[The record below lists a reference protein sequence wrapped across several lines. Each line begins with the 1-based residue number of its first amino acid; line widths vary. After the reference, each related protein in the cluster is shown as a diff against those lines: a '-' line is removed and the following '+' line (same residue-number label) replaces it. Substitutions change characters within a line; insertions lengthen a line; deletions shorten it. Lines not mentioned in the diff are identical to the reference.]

1 MSDVT
6 VTFGAKDDGVNST
19 IVKIKGSLDNLDRTT
34 KQTSQGFDTGF
45 KGMAIAGGAAG
56 LAVAAGMK
64 VIGAA
69 TDAARAV
76 VGKFGD
82 ALDMGG
88 RLTDLSSRTGETA
101 GKLLV
106 LERAFD
112 NTGVGADKVGTS
124 INKLQKFMQDAANGG
139 EKQAETLAALGISMQ
154 DLQGKTPTEQMQVF
168 AQKIAGIQDPTE
180 RAALAMTVFGKS
192 GGQLLPLLNNFSGE
206 LNAAKGQLGSM
217 PGVMDKTAAAFDT
230 ISDNLAAG
238 KTKLTEFAAG
248 LIQGATPALEKFTAM
263 LSGVDAA
270 GYGQKM
276 GEMLMRL
283 TDILLGAFK
292 SPMPAIEAL
301 GLALNAHIRNMGN
314 LYLNAFITGASF
326 LRDFWTSEM
335 PNLILER
342 FGNYLKL
349 AYANSLKFFVDGL
362 LSVAKFFNQ
371 DFGAAVSNVIEYFG
385 KAFSTV
391 IKLMATDLFQAIT
404 NPLGFVAG
412 KIKSVLTDSIN
423 DGGLTFKS
431 VFSQGIDSSLGKLS
445 NGLGQTAESYGRD
458 LDQSTVKIGAEWDKI
473 TGNLKT
479 SSKDFFG
486 AEPATNRLTDKL
498 KEVEDSGRK
507 FREQLTQGTG
517 EAKGDAKGIE
527 DNLVVGANAMEK
539 AAKEV
544 KAAMT
549 MSQKIAED
557 IDKARKDQNL
567 DKDGKL
573 QDRINDAIDKGDF
586 RKAER
591 LNNRIADKEMDQELR
606 GVDENGNR
614 KDRRSLRDIAKDE
627 GVETTRKS
635 NEQLRQEI
643 LDKRKA
649 EQEKQKADQNKQAED
664 AKKRQD
670 EMKPGNEGK
679 KDEGKDKDAG
689 TLSKISSAVDAI
701 KTAVLNLEKKL
712 PQPALGY

>member
-206 LNAAKGQLGSM
+206 LSAAKGQLGSM
-217 PGVMDKTAAAFDT
+217 PGVMDKTAAAFDL

-301 GLALNAHIRNMGN
+301 GLALSTYMRTVGN
-314 LYLNAFITGASF
+314 LYLNAFVTGGNF
-326 LRDFWTSEM
+326 LREFWSSEL
-335 PNLILER
+335 PSLLIGRLGSSMMKG
-342 FGNYLKL
+342 FADG
-349 AYANSLKFFVDGL
+349 LKFFVDNIG
-362 LSVAKFFNQ
+362 
-371 DFGAAVSNVIEYFG
+371 GVINGFREYFG
-385 KAFSTV
+385 KAVEAVANFFTSIFNKIVGFFANDFKNAMSNPIDFLSGKFNSALASATKNGSLVFKDEYDNASGSV
-391 IKLMATDLFQAIT
+391 IDRISK
-404 NPLGFVAG
+404 
-412 KIKSVLTDSIN
+412 
-423 DGGLTFKS
+423 
-431 VFSQGIDSSLGKLS
+431 
-445 NGLGQTAESYGRD
+445 GLGAVSESYGRD
-458 LDQSTVKIGAEWDKI
+458 LDQSTKDIGAEWDKV
-473 TGNLKT
+473 TGKLQI
-479 SSKDFFG
+479 SSQDFFG
-486 AEPATNRLTDKL
+486 AKPAAQATADKL

-517 EAKGDAKGIE
+517 QANGDTKGIE
-527 DNLVVGANAMEK
+527 GNLQSGADAMTNA
-539 AAKEV
+539 AAKV
-544 KAAMT
+544 KEALS
-549 MSQKIAED
+549 MSQQITEDINKAEKEND
-557 IDKARKDQNL
+557 IDKGGKIRDRAGDNIDSRNFAGARRDQRLL
-567 DKDGKL
+567 D
-573 QDRINDAIDKGDF
+573 
-586 RKAER
+586 RKEQ
-591 LNNRIADKEMDQELR
+591 DQEIR
-606 GVDENGNR
+606 GSGKD
-614 KDRRSLRDIAKDE
+614 KDRRNIQDIAKEE
-627 GVETTRKS
+627 GIDPFRKTS
-635 NEQLRQEI
+635 EQLRKEI
-643 LDKRKA
+643 LEKREAEKKKQDAAKDK
-649 EQEKQKADQNKQAED
+649 KQDDA

-679 KDEGKDKDAG
+679 KDTPKDQGKDSIGA
-689 TLSKISSAVDAI
+689 LASAVKAI
-701 KTAVLNLEKKL
+701 ANTVQTISNKL
-712 PQPALGY
+712 PQTALGA

>member
-217 PGVMDKTAAAFDT
+217 PGVMDKTAAAFDL

-283 TDILLGAFK
+283 TDILLGVFK
-292 SPMPAIEAL
+292 SPMPAIDAL
-301 GLALNAHIRNMGN
+301 GSALYAHIAAMGN
-314 LYLNAFITGASF
+314 LYINSLINGANF
-326 LRDFWTSEM
+326 LKEFWSSDL
-335 PNLILER
+335 PKLLVGQLASSLIKG
-342 FGNYLKL
+342 FADG
-349 AYANSLKFFVDGL
+349 LKFFVDNIGQVIINFKEFFGRAIESIATFFSNTFSKIVNFFATDFKNAMENPVDFIRGKLGSALSAATKDGSFTFKDAYDSASGSVIDRISKGL
-362 LSVAKFFNQ
+362 
-371 DFGAAVSNVIEYFG
+371 GAVSDEYG
-385 KAFSTV
+385 Q
-391 IKLMATDLFQAIT
+391 KL
-404 NPLGFVAG
+404 
-412 KIKSVLTDSIN
+412 K
-423 DGGLTFKS
+423 DGTGR
-431 VFSQGIDSSLGKLS
+431 ID
-445 NGLGQTAESYGRD
+445 D
-458 LDQSTVKIGAEWDKI
+458 EWKKI
-473 TGNLKT
+473 TGNIEI
-479 SSKDFFG
+479 SARDFFG
-486 AEPATNRLTDKL
+486 AEGASDRVKDKL

-517 EAKGDAKGIE
+517 QANGDSKGIE
-527 DNLVVGANAMEK
+527 GNLQSGADAMTNA
-539 AAKEV
+539 AAKV
-544 KAAMT
+544 KEALS
-549 MSQKIAED
+549 MSQQITEDINKAEKEND
-557 IDKARKDQNL
+557 IDKGGKKKEKIGDLIEEGNFEKARRENEKIAN
-567 DKDGKL
+567 K
-573 QDRINDAIDKGDF
+573 
-586 RKAER
+586 ER
-591 LNNRIADKEMDQELR
+591 DQELR
-606 GVDENGNR
+606 GAGKDKDNR
-614 KDRRSLRDIAKDE
+614 SVKDIAKEE
-627 GVETTRKS
+627 GIDTFRK
-635 NEQLRQEI
+635 NNQQLRDEI
-643 LDKRKA
+643 IKKR
-649 EQEKQKADQNKQAED
+649 EEEKKKQDAED
-664 AKKRQD
+664 QKKKEDAAKKRQE

-679 KDEGKDKDAG
+679 KDTPKDQGKDNG
-689 TLSKISSAVDAI
+689 IGSLSGVVSDILTEI
-701 KTAVLNLEKKL
+701 KKRL
-712 PQPALGY
+712 PQSALGY

>member
-124 INKLQKFMQDAANGG
+124 INKLQKFMQDAANGA
-139 EKQAETLAALGISMQ
+139 EKQNQVMTALGLSLQ

-168 AQKIAGIQDPTE
+168 AQKLAGIQDPTQ
-180 RAALAMTVFGKS
+180 RAALAMEVFGKS

-206 LNAAKGQLGSM
+206 LDAAKGQLGSM

-230 ISDNLAAG
+230 IGDNLAAA

-292 SPMPAIEAL
+292 SPMPAIDAL
-301 GLALNAHIRNMGN
+301 GSALVAHIATMGN
-314 LYLNAFITGASF
+314 LYINSLINGANF
-326 LRDFWTSEM
+326 LKEFWSSDL
-335 PNLILER
+335 PKLLI
-342 FGNYLKL
+342 GQL
-349 AYANSLKFFVDGL
+349 ASSLIKGFADGLKFFVDNIGQVIINFKEFFGRAIESIATFFSNTFNKIVNFFATDFKNAMENPVDFIRGKLGSALSAATKDGSFTFKDAYDSASGSVIDRISKGL
-362 LSVAKFFNQ
+362 
-371 DFGAAVSNVIEYFG
+371 GAVSDEYG
-385 KAFSTV
+385 Q
-391 IKLMATDLFQAIT
+391 KL
-404 NPLGFVAG
+404 
-412 KIKSVLTDSIN
+412 K
-423 DGGLTFKS
+423 DGTGR
-431 VFSQGIDSSLGKLS
+431 ID
-445 NGLGQTAESYGRD
+445 D
-458 LDQSTVKIGAEWDKI
+458 EWKKI
-473 TGNLKT
+473 TGNIEI
-479 SSKDFFG
+479 SAKDFFG
-486 AEPATNRLTDKL
+486 AEGASDRVKDKL

-549 MSQKIAED
+549 LSQQIAD
-557 IDKARKDQNL
+557 NIDKARKENNVDPG
-567 DKDGKL
+567 GKL
-573 QDRINDAIDKGDF
+573 QDRINDALDQGNE

-591 LNNRIADKEMDQELR
+591 LNNRIRKNEAEQELR

-627 GVETTRKS
+627 GVDTTRKT
-635 NEQLRQEI
+635 NDQIRQEI

-649 EQEKQKADQNKQAED
+649 EREKAEANKNKPAED

-679 KDEGKDKDAG
+679 KDEGKDSSI
-689 TLSKISSAVDAI
+689 LSTISTAVDAI
-701 KTAVLNLEKKL
+701 KTAVLSLEKKL